1 MVRSIKSAIED
12 GHLPKLIAQG
22 SSGSYFCSGGNGEG
36 GALGVFKPKDEEPYG
51 EFNPKV
57 CQSVG
62 FHAASN
68 SYDVS
73 IDKGFSRIT
82 FVRQMLK
89 FTKLPINFRSASLT
103 NISIRHDL
111 RSLVYVHVP

>member
-12 GHLPKLIAQG
+12 GHLPKLITQG

-57 CQSVG
+57 
-62 FHAASN
+62 
-68 SYDVS
+68 
-73 IDKGFSRIT
+73 
-82 FVRQMLK
+82 RQW
-89 FTKLPINFRSASLT
+89 
-103 NISIRHDL
+103 
-111 RSLVYVHVP
+111 